1 MHTQGRAHVE
11 GEWAMYRGQRSQ
23 NMVYADAVYMGLPR
37 ADTWDTGSCMT
48 KEFKHDLFT
57 ITK

>member
-1 MHTQGRAHVE
+1 
-11 GEWAMYRGQRSQ
+11 MYRGQRSQ